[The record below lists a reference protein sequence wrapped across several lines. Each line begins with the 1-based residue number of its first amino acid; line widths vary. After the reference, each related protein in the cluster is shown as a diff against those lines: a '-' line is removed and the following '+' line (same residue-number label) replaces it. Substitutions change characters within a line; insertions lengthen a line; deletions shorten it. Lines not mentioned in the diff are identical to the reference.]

1 MDMFLF
7 HLDQTQSI
15 GAAPL
20 QPWQLRRL
28 EERRFVEKAKAQ
40 AEALT
45 PSQISQAMSPVM
57 LKKAW
62 KRKGPGLTPSKIKE
76 VMSPLWLKSTWNSA
90 GEDSAKSLA
99 TAVVSPAGSNAAALS
114 YDQIA

>member
-1 MDMFLF
+1 MAVLAHHVAQTVSQMDMFLF

-45 PSQISQAMSPVM
+45 PSQISQA
-57 LKKAW
+57 L
-62 KRKGPGLTPSKIKE
+62 
-76 VMSPLWLKSTWNSA
+76 
-90 GEDSAKSLA
+90 SL
-99 TAVVSPAGSNAAALS
+99 
-114 YDQIA
+114 IHI